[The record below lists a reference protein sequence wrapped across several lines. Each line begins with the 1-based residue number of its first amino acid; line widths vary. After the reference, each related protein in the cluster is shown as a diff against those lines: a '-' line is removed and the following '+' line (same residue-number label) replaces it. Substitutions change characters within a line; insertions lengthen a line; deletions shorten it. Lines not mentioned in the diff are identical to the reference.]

1 VTDTTR
7 TGSPARDAH
16 LLLILGGGGMSGP
29 DAIAAARQ
37 AGDVSVIH
45 VAAWGQLPA
54 EALVRDITD
63 HGGTVTVVDT
73 LDDVLP
79 AARKLHSARPV
90 NGAITFSEFLL
101 APHAQ
106 VTADLGLP
114 GNSLESVA
122 IAQSKSRQRL
132 ALEAARIR
140 TPRFRVLHDAAGLA
154 DAAKYVGFP
163 AVLKPEHG
171 AASIG
176 VLAVTGPEDLR
187 PAWDAAHRLPS
198 PFIEGPGSAWVL
210 EQRLIGV
217 PPADGLADYSSVESL
232 LVDGQPHHLGVCDR
246 LAQRHGFVEEG
257 AIFPS
262 SCDPATVAALY
273 SEADRAIR
281 ACGLRSGAVHTELK
295 HTPGGPTVLEINAR
309 LGGPMG
315 HLFRLASD
323 TDLAAETAR
332 VAVGAPARL
341 SAARPTGAAVA
352 RFVPVPGGGAH
363 RLVRA
368 ASPADLLA
376 SHPELVYA
384 RYRVQPGQVLGD
396 KHQHV
401 LSFMVTAPDL
411 QAALAAVAAVE
422 ADLDLLLVP
431 VQEAPA

>member
-163 AVLKPEHG
+163 AVL
-171 AASIG
+171 
-176 VLAVTGPEDLR
+176 
-187 PAWDAAHRLPS
+187 
-198 PFIEGPGSAWVL
+198 
-210 EQRLIGV
+210 
-217 PPADGLADYSSVESL
+217 
-232 LVDGQPHHLGVCDR
+232 
-246 LAQRHGFVEEG
+246 
-257 AIFPS
+257 
-262 SCDPATVAALY
+262 
-273 SEADRAIR
+273 
-281 ACGLRSGAVHTELK
+281 
-295 HTPGGPTVLEINAR
+295 
-309 LGGPMG
+309 
-315 HLFRLASD
+315 
-323 TDLAAETAR
+323 
-332 VAVGAPARL
+332 
-341 SAARPTGAAVA
+341 
-352 RFVPVPGGGAH
+352 
-363 RLVRA
+363 
-368 ASPADLLA
+368 
-376 SHPELVYA
+376 
-384 RYRVQPGQVLGD
+384 
-396 KHQHV
+396 
-401 LSFMVTAPDL
+401 
-411 QAALAAVAAVE
+411 
-422 ADLDLLLVP
+422 
-431 VQEAPA
+431 